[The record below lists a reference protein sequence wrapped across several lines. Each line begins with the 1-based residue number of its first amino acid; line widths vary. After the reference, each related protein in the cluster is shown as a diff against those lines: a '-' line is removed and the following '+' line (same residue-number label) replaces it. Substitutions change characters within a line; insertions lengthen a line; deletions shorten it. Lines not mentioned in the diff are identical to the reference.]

1 MCCVICSAKH
11 VGIGGKFLVGRWGSR
26 WHVIQWHDWNGDIV
40 IWMIISVNDGQ
51 RWSTWFESQ
60 SHRGRMKVTT
70 GLRLIDNRTRA
81 SQDFLDD
88 AVTVAWDRRVECPT
102 IGPRQTATGSQTE
115 TTGVHPR
122 RYIVAGITHGQS
134 FDKVRK
140 IVLCAKLHKLVT
152 SWVSSFKCFVRF
164 FVNVLRSI
172 ISKFNH
178 LSA

>member
-26 WHVIQWHDWNGDIV
+26 WYVIQWHDWNGDIV

-70 GLRLIDNRTRA
+70 GLRLIDNRSRA

-88 AVTVAWDRRVECPT
+88 AVTVA
-102 IGPRQTATGSQTE
+102 
-115 TTGVHPR
+115 
-122 RYIVAGITHGQS
+122 
-134 FDKVRK
+134 
-140 IVLCAKLHKLVT
+140 
-152 SWVSSFKCFVRF
+152 
-164 FVNVLRSI
+164 
-172 ISKFNH
+172 
-178 LSA
+178 